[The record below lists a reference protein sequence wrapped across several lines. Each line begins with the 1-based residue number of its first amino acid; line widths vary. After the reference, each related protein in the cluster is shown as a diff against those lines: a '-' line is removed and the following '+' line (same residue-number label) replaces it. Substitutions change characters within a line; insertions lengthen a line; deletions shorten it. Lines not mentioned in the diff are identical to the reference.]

1 MAGADC
7 IREASMAKFMA
18 SELAVQAATSSLL
31 LHGGAG
37 YMEEM
42 KVARLFRDAPEA
54 WIGEG
59 TNEIQLL
66 VISKALGLL

>member
-1 MAGADC
+1 MG
-7 IREASMAKFMA
+7 KLLA
-18 SELAVQAATSSLL
+18 SEIAVEAASKSLL

-42 KVARLFRDAPEA
+42 KVARLYRDAPEA

-66 VISKALGLL
+66 VISKTLGLL

>member
-1 MAGADC
+1 
-7 IREASMAKFMA
+7 MAKFMS
-18 SELAVQAATSSLL
+18 SELAVQAASTSLL

-42 KVARLFRDAPEA
+42 KVARLYRDAPEA

-66 VISKALGLL
+66 VVARSLGLL

>member
-1 MAGADC
+1 M
-7 IREASMAKFMA
+7 REASMAKYVT
-18 SELAVQAATSSLL
+18 SKTAVRVAGEALL

-42 KVARLFRDAPEA
+42 KVARLYRDAPEA

-59 TNEIQLL
+59 TNEIQLS
-66 VISKALGLL
+66 VIARTLGLL